1 MSFEEFGML
10 EMNDFGTFRSPSD
23 QDERDSLRML
33 KSPPKKTYDTSMVLS
48 RNEINITALR
58 RCVTGEM

>member
-1 MSFEEFGML
+1 MNL
-10 EMNDFGTFRSPSD
+10 EHSDLQVIKMREIRYGCSNSP
-23 QDERDSLRML
+23 Q
-33 KSPPKKTYDTSMVLS
+33 KKPYDRSMVLS